1 MVRGRTNFCL
11 AGGKEP
17 GGEGERLS
25 RDQENGL
32 GMGNRLACVGLTE
45 PFFNFGQ
52 EAEPLDGIFERGCI
66 GKLLDHVKDLLFHR
80 FNGHRGHLI
89 RFIL

>member
-1 MVRGRTNFCL
+1 MDLTNGFGVGDCL
-11 AGGKEP
+11 A
-17 GGEGERLS
+17 R
-25 RDQENGL
+25 
-32 GMGNRLACVGLTE
+32 VGLTE
-45 PFFNFGQ
+45 AFFDFRQ

-66 GKLLDHVKDLLFHR
+66 GKLLDRVKDLLFHR